1 MDPVNDID
9 LIDLV
14 EKDVISFDAVSR
26 FPDLSLSDNIQKAI
40 GMDIHNPGIRISE
53 DDGVLT
59 INCEIIVYFG
69 VNIPQ
74 LCYDIQSRVKRDIE
88 ENTDF
93 TVKAVNIRV
102 EGLDKKEIN

>member
-40 GMDIHNPGIRISE
+40 GMDIHNPGI
-53 DDGVLT
+53 T